1 LKDNIVLIQ
10 AQKESPF
17 VLDVSTLLDGRGA
30 IVFDENEMPPRKRRF
45 WTLEKA
51 GEMRFTMKNNELRPD
66 SRITISG
73 FKTTVNYDSSDHLDE
88 VYIK

>member
-1 LKDNIVLIQ
+1 MFLLQ

-17 VLDVSTLLDGRGA
+17 VLDVSTLSDGRGA
-30 IVFDENEMPPRKRRF
+30 IVFDGKEMSSCKRRF

-51 GEMRFTMKNNELRPD
+51 GEMRFTLKNNELQRD

-73 FKTTVNYDSSDHLDE
+73 FKTTENINSEDHLDE
-88 VYIK
+88 VYVK

>member
-1 LKDNIVLIQ
+1 MRYMFLLQ

-17 VLDVSTLLDGRGA
+17 ILDVSTLPDGRGA
-30 IVFDENEMPPRKRRF
+30 IVFDGKEISRRRRRF
-45 WTLEKA
+45 WTLERA
-51 GEMRFTMKNNELRPD
+51 GEMKFTLESNELKED

-73 FKTTVNYDSSDHLDE
+73 FKTTEKWDSSDHLDE

>member
-1 LKDNIVLIQ
+1 L
-10 AQKESPF
+10 PF
-17 VLDVSTLLDGRGA
+17 GRGA
-30 IVFDENEMPPRKRRF
+30 IVFDGKELPPRKRRF

-51 GEMRFTMKNNELRPD
+51 GEMRFILENNKLEEY

-73 FKTTVNYDSSDHLDE
+73 FKTTENWNSEDHLDE

>member
-1 LKDNIVLIQ
+1 
-10 AQKESPF
+10 
-17 VLDVSTLLDGRGA
+17 VSTLPDGRGA
-30 IVFDENEMPPRKRRF
+30 IVFDGNEMSPQIRRF

-51 GEMRFTMKNNELRPD
+51 GEMRFTLEKNQLKPD

-73 FKTTVNYDSSDHLDE
+73 FKTTINKDSSQIWNSAHFLDE